1 MASDDG
7 GRSWTP
13 RGRITNDP
21 EGNHYY
27 NETAVYQCES
37 GKLVAFMRVEQD
49 PDRRSHTSVSHD
61 RGRTWSPVGQERIKG
76 YPFQAARL
84 RSGRV
89 MLAYGYR
96 FDPGAY
102 LPVFW
107 TPNARGWMKRRSW
120 CCGMTAPSAIW
131 GLPMSCRFPTAP
143 RW

>member
-61 RGRTWSPVGQERIKG
+61 WARAWGADAYCWLTDTASTQGRTCLSSGPRI
-76 YPFQAARL
+76 R
-84 RSGRV
+84 
-89 MLAYGYR
+89 
-96 FDPGAY
+96 GA
-102 LPVFW
+102 
-107 TPNARGWMKRRSW
+107 G
-120 CCGMTAPSAIW
+120 
-131 GLPMSCRFPTAP
+131 
-143 RW
+143 